1 MVRFRLS
8 ASVFIIALVLTL
20 GACDKTIDSPG
31 QKKTP
36 ARGQKELLIGLIPEQ
51 NVYRQR
57 ERYLVLRKCLSERLG
72 TTVNF
77 ISLSRYGNIIDRFV
91 VEKMDGAFSE
101 VLRMRLPIANSG
113 SRQSPVRST
122 STGRLPITASSLFER
137 TAVSAQRLT

>member
-91 VEKMDGAFSE
+91 VEKMDGAFFGSFTYALAHSQLGVE
-101 VLRMRLPIANSG
+101 AIARPINLDG
-113 SRQSPVRST
+113 T
-122 STGRLPITASSLFER
+122 STYHGFIFFER